1 MTAVA
6 TRAAGE
12 NAKQGVDRGVM
23 AVFAGLLLG
32 SLVASL
38 NMTLVAPALPTIVAE
53 LGGLADYSWVPI
65 SAMLASTIVVPIA
78 GKLSDVYGRKPLYMA
93 GIIVFAIGSALS
105 GLAPNFWFL
114 VFARFIQGAG
124 MGFIMPLS
132 QAIIGDIV
140 SPRERGKYQG
150 VMGPSFGL
158 ASIVG
163 PAAGGFITE
172 HFTWRWLFFVNLP
185 IAALTLI
192 VIALYM
198 HVPNERRKHAIDV
211 WGSVTLSAG
220 ITCVLL
226 ATVWGG
232 VQYPWLSGQIVG
244 LYSAAAVLFAAF
256 VWVEMHA
263 PEPVLPLRLWKSG
276 IFTFSNIASIGVA
289 MSMFGA
295 IFFLPVFVQG
305 VIGNSVTNSGAILV
319 PMLVAMIVSSVL
331 GGQVISRT
339 GRYKVPLLIG
349 LVLMGAGFYLLST
362 FDVSTTNE
370 QAIEAM
376 VLIGLGLGL
385 TMQTYTLIVQNS
397 VERTDMAVA
406 TSATQLSRSMG
417 AAIGLAI
424 LGTILTQG
432 MASAIARYVPPD
444 ALHQLQKAGGGA
456 TATAVFDPAKLA
468 HLPPA
473 VAAGIRHGLA
483 DALHPVFLALL
494 PIIAVSLLVTLFIR
508 ELPLRQTVHVAAGRP
523 PRGARQ
529 KVTGA
534 SGEAEDGNLT

>member
-1 MTAVA
+1 MNAVA
-6 TRAAGE
+6 TTAAGE
-12 NAKQGVDRGVM
+12 TVKQGVDRGVM
-23 AVFAGLLLG
+23 AVFAGLMLG

-65 SAMLASTIVVPIA
+65 SAMLASTIVVPVA
-78 GKLSDVYGRKPLYMA
+78 GKLSDVYGRKPLYMT
-93 GIIVFAIGSALS
+93 GIVVFAIGSGLS

-114 VFARFIQGAG
+114 VFSRFVQGAG

-132 QAIIGDIV
+132 QAIIGDII

-150 VMGPSFGL
+150 MMGASFGL

-185 IAALTLI
+185 VAVVTLV

-220 ITCVLL
+220 ITCALL

-232 VQYPWLSGQIVG
+232 AQYPWLSWQIGG
-244 LYSAAAVLFAAF
+244 LYTAAALLLGAF
-256 VWVEMHA
+256 VWVELRA
-263 PEPVLPLRLWKSG
+263 PEPVLPLRLWASR
-276 IFTFSNIASIGVA
+276 IFTLSNLASMGVA

-305 VIGNSVTNSGAILV
+305 VIGNSVTSSGAILV
-319 PMLVAMIVSSVL
+319 PMLVAMIVSSVG
-331 GGQVISRT
+331 GGQFISRT
-339 GRYKVPLLIG
+339 GRYKVPLLAG
-349 LVLMGAGFYLLST
+349 LAVMGAGFYMLSA
-362 FDVSTTNE
+362 FDVHTTNE
-370 QAIEAM
+370 QAVAAM

-385 TMQTYTLIVQNS
+385 TMQTYTLVVQNS
-397 VERTDMAVA
+397 VERADMAVA
-406 TSATQLSRSMG
+406 TSATQLSRSIG
-417 AAIGLAI
+417 AAVGLAV

-432 MASAIARYVPPD
+432 LQTSIGRYLPPD
-444 ALHQLQKAGGGA
+444 AVKRLQTAGSGSS
-456 TATAVFDPAKLA
+456 ATAVFDPSQLA

-473 VAAGIRHGLA
+473 IAAGIRHGLA
-483 DALHPVFLALL
+483 DALHPVFLAGL
-494 PIIAVSLLVTLFIR
+494 PVIAVAFVATLFIA
-508 ELPLRQTVHVAAGRP
+508 EMPLRQTAHVAAGR
-523 PRGARQ
+523 R
-529 KVTGA
+529 V
-534 SGEAEDGNLT
+534 AEETAIGS